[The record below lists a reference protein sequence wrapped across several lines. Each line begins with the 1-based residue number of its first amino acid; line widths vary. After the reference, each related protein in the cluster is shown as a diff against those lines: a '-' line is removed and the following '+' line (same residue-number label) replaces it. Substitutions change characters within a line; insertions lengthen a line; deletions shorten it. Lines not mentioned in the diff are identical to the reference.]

1 MSNPLMK
8 YKPPPDKIPI
18 HIRLNYLKYLRTI
31 NNTRLKNIIHTRI
44 KIPNQLKIFNY
55 LTNEEQPITNKRM
68 RYHYFNT
75 CTSSQCTL
83 ASPPSGAP
91 PVGHI
96 SGRVVLSHNKDLK
109 LKPLGVN
116 LKGPL
121 ELRAVALIS
130 CVPLSQDKDL
140 LVETLGSPLRG
151 LSAVA
156 LIPSGVALSC
166 NKDLCFGSIRV
177 YYVSE
182 CCRTA
187 RIIFL
192 SICVYLASIV
202 LVTHECYCWVL
213 IRCFKKNKIKI

>member
-1 MSNPLMK
+1 MNSPLIK
-8 YKPPPDKIPI
+8 YKPPPDKILI
-18 HIRLNYLKYLRTI
+18 HLRLNYLKYLRTI
-31 NNTRLKNIIHTRI
+31 NNSRLKNTIHTRI
-44 KIPNQLKIFNY
+44 KTQNKLQRNIY
-55 LTNEEQPITNKRM
+55 LTNEKQTLTNKRM
-68 RYHYFNT
+68 QYHYLNIR
-75 CTSSQCTL
+75 TSSQCAL

-109 LKPLGVN
+109 LKPLGVI

-130 CVPLSQDKDL
+130 WVVLSHDKDF
-140 LVETLGSPLRG
+140 LVETLGSPRRG

-166 NKDLCFGSIRV
+166 NKDLYSGSVRV
-177 YYVSE
+177 CIGSE
-182 CCRTA
+182 CCRTR

-192 SICVYLASIV
+192 SICVYLAGIV
-202 LVTHECYCWVL
+202 LVTHECYWFSV
-213 IRCFKKNKIKI
+213 